1 MALPEIRPFK
11 LSSILSQFDQGQQTG
26 RDNAARSA
34 FSEFGQDALGGN
46 QEAIN
51 ELFKFNP
58 EVAAQLQQLA
68 QNNEFKQAQLR
79 NANRPKL
86 AKPPTGFT
94 FNDPTNPAAGVK
106 PIPGFI
112 EGQTLLNKAK
122 ATNVNVTNKLP
133 PVEKEEQK
141 ATGKFFG
148 EQFTTTQKAGTE
160 ARSVLSNVAR
170 FEQLSENVDTGN
182 VEQALLPLK
191 KAFVSMGF
199 ATQEQIDQVANLEGL
214 MSLGTEFAL
223 NFVQGTKGAVSDAEM
238 ALFLQAAPNIG
249 NSPEGNQLILDKTE
263 VIAQNQIEIAKLQR
277 RYRQGKSIVIDG
289 QTFKAPRNG
298 TVEGFQDVVDAFHTA
313 NPLFSA
319 EEQQQLQSGAFV
331 GDDTTGQQ
339 TQGLI
344 PGQSTATGPNGEK
357 IVWDG
362 SQWVPLT
369 GGQ

>member
-1 MALPEIRPFK
+1 MALPELRPFK
-11 LSSILSQFDQGQQTG
+11 FSSILDQFNQGQQTG
-26 RDNAARSA
+26 QANAAQSA
-34 FSEFGQDALGGN
+34 FSEFGQDALGGDDA
-46 QEAIN
+46 AIQ

-58 EVAAQLQQLA
+58 QVAIQLSQIAQTNKLNQD
-68 QNNEFKQAQLR
+68 KLR
-79 NANRPKL
+79 AAGLKT
-86 AKPPTGFT
+86 APTGFT
-94 FNDPTNPAAGVK
+94 FNDPSNPAAGVK

-112 EGQTLLNKAK
+112 EGQTLLNRAK
-122 ATNVNVTNKLP
+122 ATNVNVSNSFP
-133 PVEKEEQK
+133 PLEKEEQK

-148 EQFTTTQKAGTE
+148 QQFTVTQDASTNAK
-160 ARSVLSNVAR
+160 SVLNDVAR

-199 ATQEQIDQVANLEGL
+199 ATQEQVDQVANLEGL

-249 NSPEGNQLILDKTE
+249 NTPQGNQLILDKTE
-263 VIAQNQIEIAKLQR
+263 AIAKNQIEVAKLQR
-277 RYRQGKSIVIDG
+277 RYRQGKAIVIDG
-289 QTFKAPRNG
+289 QTFKADRKG

-313 NPLFSA
+313 NPLFTA